1 MVNQRGLT
9 LVEVLASLVI
19 ISIVLLSFFQLFIN
33 TSVNTVKNNEKLV
46 MIYLAEAE
54 LERLKINPFE
64 HIAKIEKDSN
74 LLYNTSFTRE
84 ITLNDENY
92 KIITYIFQ
100 DMREKEL
107 QIFNAKVE
115 IKSLSSQNNSSVE
128 GYVVYE

>member
-1 MVNQRGLT
+1 MVNQKGLT
-9 LVEVLASLVI
+9 LVEVLASLAI

-64 HIAKIEKDSN
+64 HIDKIEKDSN

-84 ITLNDENY
+84 IKLNDENY
-92 KIITYIFQ
+92 KIVTYTFQ